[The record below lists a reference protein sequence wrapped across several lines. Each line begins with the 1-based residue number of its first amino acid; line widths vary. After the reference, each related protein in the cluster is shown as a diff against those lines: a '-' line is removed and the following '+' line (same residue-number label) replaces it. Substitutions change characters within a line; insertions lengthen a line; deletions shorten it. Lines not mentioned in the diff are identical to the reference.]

1 MKFIYTLKK
10 IKNFLKDENFKK
22 VKELTLFEKSKAPIR
37 SVIIN
42 HFLEKISGQ
51 NYLEIGVRDPKNNFN
66 KIICK
71 NKYSV
76 DPGIEFKENPVDF
89 KLTSD
94 DFFNLLRSNK
104 LDNLDN
110 NIKFDVIFIDGLH
123 IAEQVERDILNSLE
137 FIKDAGFIILHDCN
151 PPSEYHQRE
160 DYSFFNSPAGV
171 LWNGTTWKAYYK
183 FRHRKDLFSICY
195 NTDWGVGVIS
205 KTNYE
210 EFNNINIIENEFY
223 EYNSLSKN
231 RIEHLNLKD
240 FKM

>member
-10 IKNFLKDENFKK
+10 IKSFLKDENFKK
-22 VKELTLFEKSKAPIR
+22 VKELTLFEKSKTPIR

-42 HFLEKISGQ
+42 HFLGKISGQ
-51 NYLEIGVRDPKNNFN
+51 YYLEIGVRDPKNNFE

-104 LDNLDN
+104 LDKLDN

-123 IAEQVERDILNSLE
+123 LAEQVERDILNSLE
-137 FIKDAGFIILHDCN
+137 FIKDTGLIILHDCN

-160 DYSFFNSPAGV
+160 DYSFLNSPAGV

-205 KTNYE
+205 KTKYE
-210 EFNNINIIENEFY
+210 GFNNLNIIENEFY
-223 EYNSLSKN
+223 EYNSLNKN

-240 FKM
+240 FKI